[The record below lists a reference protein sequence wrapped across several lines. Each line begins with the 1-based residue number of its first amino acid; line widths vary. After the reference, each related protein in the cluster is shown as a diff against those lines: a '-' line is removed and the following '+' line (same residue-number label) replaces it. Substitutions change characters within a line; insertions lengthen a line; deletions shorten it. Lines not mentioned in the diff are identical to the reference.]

1 MSYVELA
8 GMKLAIV
15 GLQWGD
21 EGKGKLVDYLAR
33 DFDVDAR
40 FQGGSNAGH
49 TVQYKGNKIIFHLI
63 PCGLLNANC
72 VGVIGAGCVF
82 DPAVFFSEL
91 ETLKK
96 NDVGAE
102 DRIKISR
109 FCHLIMPYHI
119 LIDKIREETKQ
130 GLGTT
135 KKGIG
140 PAYEDKYGR
149 VGIRLGDLYN
159 PELFKEKLR
168 INLSRKNLMLME
180 IYHAEPLS
188 DSEIYDKY
196 LAYAERL
203 RPMVVDDAQFLA
215 DAVKDEKNIL
225 FEGAQG
231 TMLDIDFGTYPYVT
245 SSHTLCGSASIGLG
259 VAPRLV
265 DQVLGV
271 TKAYTTRVGYGPF
284 PTESE
289 VGLGEQL
296 RKDGQEYGSTTGRPR
311 RCGPFD
317 ASVVKYAA
325 RLNGVKEVCLTKF
338 DVLANLEKI
347 RIAVGYTNA
356 KGFDPFSADRLEP
369 VYEEIDGFMS
379 DISHV
384 RQVSDLPAQAREY
397 LTLVEH
403 YTGLKVKYISVGPER
418 DAMIVT

>member
-1 MSYVELA
+1 
-8 GMKLAIV
+8 
-15 GLQWGD
+15 
-21 EGKGKLVDYLAR
+21 
-33 DFDVDAR
+33 
-40 FQGGSNAGH
+40 
-49 TVQYKGNKIIFHLI
+49 
-63 PCGLLNANC
+63 
-72 VGVIGAGCVF
+72 
-82 DPAVFFSEL
+82 
-91 ETLKK
+91 
-96 NDVGAE
+96 
-102 DRIKISR
+102 
-109 FCHLIMPYHI
+109 MPYHI

>member
-96 NDVGAE
+96 NDAGAE